1 MSLNILVTDPNIG
14 FAMMLQQT
22 LEATGRFKVVIA
34 QSGAQAL
41 SAAKDAVFD
50 LAIVE
55 SELEDFS
62 LSDLVVGLR
71 SRLPNLAIMVIPP
84 FGAKELG
91 DTTILDLQGALPKP
105 FYLPKL
111 ESMVDEALV
120 KPVHGKMRTASREK
134 TIQQK
139 SGIAIAPAKVAPP
152 PPRAPTA
159 APPPI
164 PVIAPKAA
172 PAPKPV
178 ITPMKSESKLVD
190 VDRAAQYL
198 TTLTLESAVN
208 AAMLINKNDRTL
220 IASAGH
226 LSQNEVNVLLR
237 SVSEHWA
244 KNESGAQ
251 VQVVGE
257 QLLYSTLVTS
267 GVIIAMVFQA
277 QTPLSM
283 IRKQAKHA
291 AGILKSSSKAEART
305 ITETVERESPRIETP
320 PIQDISSPPR
330 FASPDSF
337 PSLPKVPLF
346 PSPESPD
353 PFPSIPEVPSFPLTE
368 TPSTL
373 KRTAHGLYSMAYTFL
388 IMPRLAYN
396 ELKGD
401 LRDHLSATLRQIA
414 SSYDWQVTALDVQPN
429 YVEISLSCPTT
440 DAPDYVIRSIMR
452 DSSERVLNDF
462 PRIARDHGKHPGIFW
477 SHNYWAT
484 STQKL
489 PKDEIEK
496 IVEYQRKEQG

>member
-22 LEATGRFKVVIA
+22 LEAGGRFKVVIA

-41 SAAKDAVFD
+41 SAAKDATFD

-71 SRLPNLAIMVIPP
+71 SRLPDLAIMVIPP

-105 FYLPKL
+105 FYLPQL
-111 ESMVDEALV
+111 ESMVDEALA
-120 KPVHGKMRTASREK
+120 KPVHGKMRGASTPKVEDEK
-134 TIQQK
+134 TAAPQPV
-139 SGIAIAPAKVAPP
+139 IAAAPAKVAAPPPP

-159 APPPI
+159 SPAPVA
-164 PVIAPKAA
+164 VIAPKAA
-172 PAPKPV
+172 PARKPV
-178 ITPMKSESKLVD
+178 IAPVKSESNLID

-198 TTLTLESAVN
+198 TTLTLESSAN

-226 LSQNEVNVLLR
+226 LDQAEVNSLLH

-251 VQVVGE
+251 VQIVGE

-291 AGILKSSSKAEART
+291 AGILKSSSKEEPRT
-305 ITETVERESPRIETP
+305 ITETVERESPPTGATTELP
-320 PIQDISSPPR
+320 ESLDSFPSFPKVPLASSPE
-330 FASPDSF
+330 SPDPF

-346 PSPESPD
+346 PSPESSPN
-353 PFPSIPEVPSFPLTE
+353 
-368 TPSTL
+368 L
-373 KRTAHGLYSMAYTFL
+373 KRTAHGLYAMAYTFL
-388 IMPRLAYN
+388 IVPRLAYN

-401 LRDHLSATLRQIA
+401 LRDHLNAALRQIA
-414 SSYDWQVTALDVQPN
+414 SSYDWQVTALDVQAHS
-429 YVEISLSCPTT
+429 VAISVGCPPR
-440 DAPDYVIRSIMR
+440 DAPEYGSRASMR
-452 DSSERVLNDF
+452 GCAERVLNDF
-462 PRIARDHGKHPGIFW
+462 PRIARDHGRHPAILW

-484 STQKL
+484 SAQKFSR
-489 PKDEIEK
+489 DDIEK
-496 IVEYQRKEQG
+496 LVEYQRKEQ

>member
-1 MSLNILVTDPNIG
+1 MSLTILVTDPNIG

-22 LEATGRFKVVIA
+22 LEASGRFKVVIA

-41 SAAKDAVFD
+41 SAAKDAAFD

-62 LSDLVVGLR
+62 LGDLVVGLR

-111 ESMVDEALV
+111 ESMVDEALA
-120 KPVHGKMRTASREK
+120 KPVHGKMRTASPEK
-134 TIQQK
+134 TIQHE
-139 SGIAIAPAKVAPP
+139 SAIAAAPAKVAPP
-152 PPRAPTA
+152 PPPPPRAPTA
-159 APPPI
+159 SPS
-164 PVIAPKAA
+164 PVSTLTPKAA
-172 PAPKPV
+172 PAPKPLIAPV
-178 ITPMKSESKLVD
+178 KSESKLVD

-198 TTLTLESAVN
+198 TTLTLESAAN

-226 LSQNEVNVLLR
+226 LNQNEVNVLLR

-267 GVIIAMVFQA
+267 DVIIAMVFQA

-291 AGILKSSSKAEART
+291 AGILKSSSKEEART
-305 ITETVERESPRIETP
+305 ITETVEPESPRIETP
-320 PIQDISSPPR
+320 PLQDISSPPR
-330 FASPDSF
+330 FASPDPF
-337 PSLPKVPLF
+337 PSL
-346 PSPESPD
+346 
-353 PFPSIPEVPSFPLTE
+353 PEVPSFPLTE
-368 TPSTL
+368 SPPNL

-388 IMPRLAYN
+388 IVPRLAYN

-414 SSYDWQVTALDVQPN
+414 SSYDWQVTALNVQPS

-440 DAPDYVIRSIMR
+440 EAPDYVIRSIMR
-452 DSSERVLNDF
+452 DSSEKVLREF
-462 PRIARDHGKHPGIFW
+462 PRLARDHGAHPGIFW
-477 SHNYWAT
+477 AQNYWAT
-484 STQKL
+484 SAQKFS
-489 PKDEIEK
+489 PDDIEK
-496 IVEYQRKEQG
+496 FVEYQRKELG

>member
-1 MSLNILVTDPNIG
+1 M
-14 FAMMLQQT
+14 
-22 LEATGRFKVVIA
+22 
-34 QSGAQAL
+34 
-41 SAAKDAVFD
+41 SAAKDAAFD

-62 LSDLVVGLR
+62 LGDLVVGLR

-111 ESMVDEALV
+111 ESMVDEALA
-120 KPVHGKMRTASREK
+120 KPVHGKMRTASPEK
-134 TIQQK
+134 TIQHEIGDRCRASQ
-139 SGIAIAPAKVAPP
+139 SGAPASPAAARADGLTVAGF
-152 PPRAPTA
+152 PTLT
-159 APPPI
+159 
-164 PVIAPKAA
+164 PKAA
-172 PAPKPV
+172 PAPKPLIAPV
-178 ITPMKSESKLVD
+178 KSESKLVD

-198 TTLTLESAVN
+198 TTLTLESAAN
-208 AAMLINKNDRTL
+208 AAMLINKHDRTL

-226 LSQNEVNVLLR
+226 LNQNEVNVLLR

-267 GVIIAMVFQA
+267 DVIIAMVFQA

-291 AGILKSSSKAEART
+291 AGILKSSSKEEART
-305 ITETVERESPRIETP
+305 ITETVEPESPRIETP
-320 PIQDISSPPR
+320 PLQDISSPPR
-330 FASPDSF
+330 FASPDPF
-337 PSLPKVPLF
+337 PSL
-346 PSPESPD
+346 
-353 PFPSIPEVPSFPLTE
+353 PEVPSFPLTE
-368 TPSTL
+368 SPPNL

-388 IMPRLAYN
+388 IVPRLAYN

-414 SSYDWQVTALDVQPN
+414 SSYDWQVTALNVQPS

-440 DAPDYVIRSIMR
+440 EAPDYVIRSIMR
-452 DSSERVLNDF
+452 DSSDKVLREF
-462 PRIARDHGKHPGIFW
+462 PRLARDHGAHPGIFW
-477 SHNYWAT
+477 AQNYWAT
-484 STQKL
+484 SAQKFS
-489 PKDEIEK
+489 PDDIEK
-496 IVEYQRKEQG
+496 FVEYQRKELG

>member
-22 LEATGRFKVVIA
+22 LEASGRFKVVIA

-41 SAAKDAVFD
+41 SAAKDAAFD

-62 LSDLVVGLR
+62 LGDLVVGLR
-71 SRLPNLAIMVIPP
+71 SRLPDLAIMVIPP

-111 ESMVDEALV
+111 ESMVDEALAQ
-120 KPVHGKMRTASREK
+120 PVHGKMRTDSPQK
-134 TIQQK
+134 TVTPQP
-139 SGIAIAPAKVAPP
+139 AAAAPAKVAAPPPP
-152 PPRAPTA
+152 PPRPPTA
-159 APPPI
+159 APS
-164 PVIAPKAA
+164 PVSAITPKT
-172 PAPKPV
+172 APKPLLAPV
-178 ITPMKSESKLVD
+178 RSESKLVE

-198 TTLTLESAVN
+198 TTLTLESSAN
-208 AAMLINKNDRTL
+208 AAMLIDKKNQTL

-226 LSQNEVNVLLR
+226 LNQNEVNGLLR
-237 SVSEHWA
+237 SVSEHWT

-251 VQVVGE
+251 VQIVGE

-291 AGILKSSSKAEART
+291 AGILKSSTKEEART
-305 ITETVERESPRIETP
+305 ITQTVERESLPSGATTE
-320 PIQDISSPPR
+320 SPE
-330 FASPDSF
+330 SLDSF
-337 PSLPKVPLF
+337 PSFPKIPLSPSPESTDSFSSLPKSPIF
-346 PSPESPD
+346 PSPESS
-353 PFPSIPEVPSFPLTE
+353 PS
-368 TPSTL
+368 L
-373 KRTAHGLYSMAYTFL
+373 KRTAHGLYAMAYTFL
-388 IMPRLAYN
+388 IVPRLAYN

-414 SSYDWQVTALDVQPN
+414 SSYDWQVTALNVQPG
-429 YVEISLSCPTT
+429 YVEISLNCPTT

-452 DSSERVLNDF
+452 DSSERLLNDF
-462 PRIARDHGKHPGIFW
+462 PRIARDHGRHPAIFW
-477 SHNYWAT
+477 AQNYWAT
-484 STQKL
+484 SAQKFSQE
-489 PKDEIEK
+489 EIEK
-496 IVEYQRKEQG
+496 LVEYQRKEP

>member
-1 MSLNILVTDPNIG
+1 MSLTILVTDPNIG

-22 LEATGRFKVVIA
+22 LEASGRFKVVIA

-41 SAAKDAVFD
+41 SAAKDAAFD

-62 LSDLVVGLR
+62 LGDLVVGLR

-111 ESMVDEALV
+111 ESMVDEALA
-120 KPVHGKMRTASREK
+120 KPVHGKMRTDSPQK
-134 TIQQK
+134 TVEPQPV
-139 SGIAIAPAKVAPP
+139 AAAPAKAAAPPPP

-159 APPPI
+159 SPS
-164 PVIAPKAA
+164 PVAVITPKAA
-172 PAPKPV
+172 PKPMIAPV
-178 ITPMKSESKLVD
+178 KSESKLID

-198 TTLTLESAVN
+198 TTLTLESSAN
-208 AAMLINKNDRTL
+208 AAMLINKHDRTL

-226 LSQNEVNVLLR
+226 LNQNEVNVLLR

-267 GVIIAMVFQA
+267 DVIIAMVFQA

-291 AGILKSSSKAEART
+291 AGILKSSSKEEART
-305 ITETVERESPRIETP
+305 ITETVEPESPRIETP

-330 FASPDSF
+330 FASPD
-337 PSLPKVPLF
+337 
-346 PSPESPD
+346 

-368 TPSTL
+368 SPPNL

-388 IMPRLAYN
+388 IVPRLAYN

-414 SSYDWQVTALDVQPN
+414 SSYDWQVTALNVQPS

-440 DAPDYVIRSIMR
+440 EAPDYVIRSIMR
-452 DSSERVLNDF
+452 DSSDKVLKEF
-462 PRIARDHGKHPGIFW
+462 PRLARDHGTHPGIFW
-477 SHNYWAT
+477 AQNYWAT
-484 STQKL
+484 SAQKFSQ
-489 PKDEIEK
+489 DEIEK
-496 IVEYQRKEQG
+496 LVEYQRKEQ